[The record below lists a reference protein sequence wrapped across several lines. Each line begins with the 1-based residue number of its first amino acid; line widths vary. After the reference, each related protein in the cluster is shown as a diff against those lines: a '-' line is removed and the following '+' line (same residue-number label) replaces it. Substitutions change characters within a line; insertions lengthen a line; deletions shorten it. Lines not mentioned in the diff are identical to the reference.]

1 MLFKNKKDKIIE
13 VLKKRV
19 ILKLYYY
26 KRLSK
31 CKRMSS

>member
-1 MLFKNKKDKIIE
+1 MLFKNKKDKIIGVE
-13 VLKKRV
+13 KRV
-19 ILKLYYY
+19 IFKSYYY

>member
-19 ILKLYYY
+19 IFKSYYY
-26 KRLSK
+26 KRL
-31 CKRMSS
+31 